1 MRLQA
6 ILALLCALTAAAAY
20 HFTPHLML
28 ADLQPIK
35 LETMIPEQFGEWR
48 MVPVSGEI
56 ISSPEQEA
64 VIKSIYSQVLT
75 RTYID
80 NAGNHIMLSIAY
92 TRDQSDNSGTQS
104 HKPEICYPAQGF
116 SIKSNRLES
125 IKTDYGILRVRQLLT
140 QNVGRTEPLIYWTM
154 IGEKV
159 ATSSVDVKLSQLS
172 YGFNNIIPDGLI
184 FRVSSITNDVASG
197 YVNQQHFINSLLN
210 HLPEH
215 TRAKLSGFTLRK

>member
-28 ADLQPIK
+28 ADLQPVK
-35 LETMIPEQFGEWR
+35 LETMIPTQFGSWK
-48 MVPVSGEI
+48 MVPEGTDI
-56 ISSPEQEA
+56 ISSPEQDEF
-64 VIKSIYSQVLT
+64 IKSIYSQVLT

-116 SIKSNRLES
+116 NISSTK
-125 IKTDYGILRVRQLLT
+125 KTIINGAFGDINARQVVAIQGERV
-140 QNVGRTEPLIYWTM
+140 EPIIYWTM
-154 IGEKV
+154 IGNNVVNSAFLLK
-159 ATSSVDVKLSQLS
+159 KSQIE
-172 YGFNNIIPDGLI
+172 YGFGGYIPDGLI
-184 FRVSSITNDVASG
+184 FRISTIGQDIQDEYKIQNKFVDDLLGSVSSSTRKRISG
-197 YVNQQHFINSLLN
+197 LQ
-210 HLPEH
+210 
-215 TRAKLSGFTLRK
+215 

>member
-28 ADLQPIK
+28 ADLQPVK
-35 LETMIPEQFGEWR
+35 LETMIPTQFGSWK
-48 MVPVSGEI
+48 MVPEGTDI
-56 ISSPEQEA
+56 ISSPEQDEF
-64 VIKSIYSQVLT
+64 IKSIYSQVLT

-116 SIKSNRLES
+116 SIRKSSQGIFN
-125 IKTDYGILRVRQLLT
+125 TDFGNISVRQLIT
-140 QNVGRTEPLIYWTM
+140 EHIDRVEPLSYWTM
-154 IGEKV
+154 VG
-159 ATSSVDVKLSQLS
+159 SVTVQGNLETKLAQMS
-172 YGFNNIIPDGLI
+172 YGFRNIIADGLI
-184 FRVSSITNDVASG
+184 FRVSMIDSDMAAS
-197 YVNQQHFINSLLN
+197 YQIQQKFIAELVQ
-210 HLPEH
+210 
-215 TRAKLSGFTLRK
+215 KLSVESRTRLAGLKR